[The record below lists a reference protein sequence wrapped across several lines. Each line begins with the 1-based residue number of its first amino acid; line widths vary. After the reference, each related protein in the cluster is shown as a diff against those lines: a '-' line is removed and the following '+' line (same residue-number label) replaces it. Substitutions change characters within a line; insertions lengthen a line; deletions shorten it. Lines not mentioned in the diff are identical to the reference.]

1 MKKNLSK
8 EQIEKINKAKQIKLE
23 SKLIKK

>member
-8 EQIEKINKAKQIKLE
+8 EQIEKIKKAKQIKLE